1 MCRRGDTGTPPRR
14 LVNKLQPPDATAQR
28 RRVDEAA
35 ILKGLLHAGGLAIA
49 TLVPQAAVA
58 ALTPAP
64 LDAGTTAADTAPLP
78 DGQPAPALAEDRAR
92 AVQCLT
98 AAIAYEAG
106 FEPIAGQE
114 AVAEVILNRAR
125 SGPFPRS
132 VCGVVFAG
140 SERRTGCQFT
150 FTCDGSLRR
159 RLPARVLT
167 AARTVA
173 EAALDGR
180 NPSRVSGA
188 AWYHADYVS
197 PYWAPS
203 LVRVAKIGAHIFY
216 RAPGLGDR
224 PATARGFSASGEP
237 VIAALAVL
245 GRLPDAA
252 GVVRAATAPAAAHAT
267 PAFSLWG
274 LAPRR

>member
-1 MCRRGDTGTPPRR
+1 MVPGGGAWA
-14 LVNKLQPPDATAQR
+14 VGQ
-28 RRVDEAA
+28 AA
-35 ILKGLLHAGGLAIA
+35 ILRIFLFLAA
-49 TLVPQAAVA
+49 LA
-58 ALTPAP
+58 ALTGAPRAQAQLAAPA
-64 LDAGTTAADTAPLP
+64 T
-78 DGQPAPALAEDRAR
+78 PALALPAEPLSSPIAPLGGEDRAR
-92 AVQCLT
+92 AAQCLA

-106 FEPIAGQE
+106 FEPVEGQQ

-125 SGPFPRS
+125 AGPFPRT

-140 SERRTGCQFT
+140 STRRTGCQFT

-159 RLPARVLT
+159 RLPERVMA
-167 AARTVA
+167 AARGVA

-180 NPSRVSGA
+180 NPARVSGA

-224 PATARGFSASGEP
+224 LIAASAFRASGEP
-237 VIAALAVL
+237 SIAALASVAL
-245 GRLPDAA
+245 
-252 GVVRAATAPAAAHAT
+252 PAAAAVASGARDT
-267 PAFSLWG
+267 ASTTRQPAPVFSLWG
-274 LAPRR
+274 LKPGK

>member
-1 MCRRGDTGTPPRR
+1 M
-14 LVNKLQPPDATAQR
+14 
-28 RRVDEAA
+28 DEAA
-35 ILKGLLHAGGLAIA
+35 ILKGFLCLGGLAVA
-49 TLVPQAAVA
+49 TLAPGAAA
-58 ALTPAP
+58 AELTPTPVAP
-64 LDAGTTAADTAPLP
+64 VTVAPQTPTRAVVPALPAAD
-78 DGQPAPALAEDRAR
+78 EDRGR
-92 AVQCLT
+92 AVQCLAT
-98 AAIAYEAG
+98 AIAYEAG
-106 FEPIAGQE
+106 FEPAAGQE

-125 SGPFPRS
+125 AGPFPRS

-159 RLPARVLT
+159 RLPARVLAT
-167 AARTVA
+167 ARAVA
-173 EAALDGR
+173 EAALEGR
-180 NPSRVSGA
+180 TPTRVSGA

-203 LVRVAKIGAHIFY
+203 LVRVGKIGAHIFY

-224 PATARGFSASGEP
+224 GATAQAFKASGEP

-252 GVVRAATAPAAAHAT
+252 GVAPVRSYTMPPPPP

-274 LAPRR
+274 LSPGR

>member
-1 MCRRGDTGTPPRR
+1 LSTNCNSLLPPRGQAGDGA
-14 LVNKLQPPDATAQR
+14 V
-28 RRVDEAA
+28 
-35 ILKGLLHAGGLAIA
+35 ILKGFLCAGGLAASAFA
-49 TLVPQAAVA
+49 TAAA
-58 ALTPAP
+58 AQLTPAIP
-64 LDAGTTAADTAPLP
+64 ETAVALPAEPSPTPPTPPAG
-78 DGQPAPALAEDRAR
+78 EDRNR

-106 FEPIAGQE
+106 FEPTAGQE

-159 RLPARVLT
+159 RLPARVMA
-167 AARTVA
+167 AARGVA

-180 NPSRVSGA
+180 NPLRVSGA

-224 PATARGFSASGEP
+224 TIAARSFTASGEP
-237 VIAALAVL
+237 AIAALAVL

-252 GVVRAATAPAAAHAT
+252 TTVSAAAAPARAPAAAPA

-274 LAPRR
+274 LAPKR

>member
-1 MCRRGDTGTPPRR
+1 VAAFAMAAMIAGTAEAQLAP
-14 LVNKLQPPDATAQR
+14 PPDWPTPAPSTEVAP
-28 RRVDEAA
+28 
-35 ILKGLLHAGGLAIA
+35 IA
-49 TLVPQAAVA
+49 TLD
-58 ALTPAP
+58 PA
-64 LDAGTTAADTAPLP
+64 DA
-78 DGQPAPALAEDRAR
+78 DRAR
-92 AVQCLT
+92 AVQCLAT
-98 AAIAYEAG
+98 AIAYEAG
-106 FEPIAGQE
+106 NEPLEGQQ

-125 SGPFPRS
+125 AGVFARDPATAKT

-159 RLPARVLT
+159 HLSDRMIAATRL
-167 AARTVA
+167 VA
-173 EAALDGR
+173 EAAIDGR

-224 PATARGFSASGEP
+224 MVGPGVYNAKGEP
-237 VIAALAVL
+237 VIGALA
-245 GRLPDAA
+245 
-252 GVVRAATAPAAAHAT
+252 AATAAVVVAAKSSAPAAAVAP

-274 LAPRR
+274 LKPGGR